1 MSDVSNRK
9 DGGNMRRGRSGRMSM
24 WKKHTRTQRC
34 PLLVWLDSRLMCSSM
49 TLRRESRIS
58 VCVSLYSELL
68 LIARLDRHAAVRRI
82 IIFRIKT
89 WDEMGFSTVLRCHH
103 TSPNSFPKC
112 LASQMAFA
120 KWFHVP

>member
-1 MSDVSNRK
+1 
-9 DGGNMRRGRSGRMSM
+9 MSM

-82 IIFRIKT
+82 IIT
-89 WDEMGFSTVLRCHH
+89 THFSEGATAARLKRYNLSV
-103 TSPNSFPKC
+103 
-112 LASQMAFA
+112 
-120 KWFHVP
+120 